1 MIIAIWG
8 SSYFGGGCSADEKKQ
23 NLSITQHF
31 RKYIRMGVTMEND
44 LEKDQSD
51 LPGTFLEDIHPATQQ
66 GFMILC
72 DASCTHQQAGLLEF
86 PGLT

>member
-1 MIIAIWG
+1 
-8 SSYFGGGCSADEKKQ
+8 
-23 NLSITQHF
+23 
-31 RKYIRMGVTMEND
+31 MEND